1 MRLINKSA
9 ALITAAVLSVSVSA
23 FVLPVTAVGTILGDA
38 DTNGRLAIADAI
50 MINRIV
56 AEDAVSPTGDGLVNA
71 DTDKNGVVTVDD
83 SMRLL
88 QYLAGTL
95 TQEEFFGKINAEGY
109 DLSGFAYQWPEVFSK
124 DDSVTITDRSYVSH
138 DVSITITDHISDNMA
153 YYVADIYIRDL
164 DSFRSAFA
172 KGTYPEPRS
181 AQTDSVRN
189 MAKEN
194 NAILAINADY
204 CEIRYTGILYR
215 NGVLYRDVD
224 KDEVAAITYD
234 GVMTTYT
241 NEEFRALSQE
251 QLDDIWQTSTFGPA
265 LLVDGEPISGYT
277 GPIAKANPRS
287 ALGYYEPGHYCFV
300 QCDGRQDGYSIG
312 MTMDEFAV
320 LMDSLGCTEAYNLDG
335 GTSSEMVFNGQRV
348 NQPYNGGRYSS
359 DIFYICEIPKATE

>member
-1 MRLINKSA
+1 MRLIKKGA
-9 ALITAAVLSVSVSA
+9 AVITAAALSVSA
-23 FVLPVTAVGTILGDA
+23 FVLPVSAVGTILGDA
-38 DTNGRLAIADAI
+38 DGNGKITIADAI

-56 AEDAVSPTGDGLVNA
+56 AEDAVAPTSDGLANA
-71 DTDKNGVVTVDD
+71 DTDCNGMVTVDD

-88 QYLAGTL
+88 QYIAGLL
-95 TQEEFFGKINAEGY
+95 TQAEFFGTVNAEGY
-109 DLSGFAYQWPEVFSK
+109 DLSGFAYQWPEVFAK
-124 DDSVTITDRSYVSH
+124 DDSVTITENSYVSH
-138 DVSITITDHISDNMA
+138 DVSITITDHVSENMA
-153 YYVADIYIRDL
+153 YYVADIYVRDL
-164 DSFRSAFA
+164 ESFRSAFA

-181 AQTDSVRN
+181 GQTDSIRN
-189 MAKEN
+189 MAAEN

-204 CEIRYTGILYR
+204 CEIRYTGVLYR

-224 KDEVAAITYD
+224 KHDVAAITYD
-234 GVMTTYT
+234 GVMSTYT
-241 NEEFRALSQE
+241 KEEFRALPQNE
-251 QLDDIWQTSTFGPA
+251 LDNIWQTATFGPA

-277 GPIAKANPRS
+277 GSIAGANPRS
-287 ALGYYEPGHYCFV
+287 GLGYYEPGHYCFV

-359 DIFYICEIPKATE
+359 DIFYICEIPEATE

>member
-1 MRLINKSA
+1 MRLKKSA
-9 ALITAAVLSVSVSA
+9 ALMIAVSLSNLMTVLPTAAA
-23 FVLPVTAVGTILGDA
+23 GTILGDA
-38 DTNGRLAIADAI
+38 DCNGKLTVADAI
-50 MINRIV
+50 MINRMI
-56 AEDAVSPTGDGLVNA
+56 AEEAVDPAAAGLINA
-71 DTDKNGVVTVDD
+71 DTDRNGLVTLDD
-83 SMRLL
+83 SVRVLS
-88 QYLAGTL
+88 YLAGSL
-95 TQEEFFGKINAEGY
+95 TQAEFFGTVNEDGY
-109 DLSGFAYQWPEVFSK
+109 DLTGFAYQWPEVFAK

-138 DVSITITDHISDNMA
+138 DISITITDHISDNMA

-164 DSFRSAFA
+164 ESFRSAFA

-224 KDEVAAITYD
+224 KDDVVALTYD
-234 GVMTTYT
+234 GVLTTYT
-241 NEEFRALSQE
+241 NEAFRALSQE
-251 QLDDIWQTSTFGPA
+251 QLDQIWQTATFGPA

-277 GPIAKANPRS
+277 GAIANANPRS

-320 LMDSLGCTEAYNLDG
+320 LMASLGCTEAYNLDG
-335 GTSSEMVFNGQRV
+335 GTSSEMVFNGERV

-359 DIFYICEIPKATE
+359 DIFYICEVPETTE

>member
-1 MRLINKSA
+1 MRLITKNA
-9 ALITAAVLSVSVSA
+9 ALIIAVALSAFTPVLSATAAS
-23 FVLPVTAVGTILGDA
+23 TILGDVDA
-38 DTNGRLAIADAI
+38 NGKVTVADAI

-56 AEDAVSPTGDGLVNA
+56 AEDADGLVSDGLVNA
-71 DTDKNGVVTVDD
+71 DTDHNDLVTVDD

-88 QYLAGTL
+88 LYLAGSL
-95 TQEEFFGKINAEGY
+95 TQAEFFGTVNENGY

-124 DDSVTITDRSYVSH
+124 DDSVTITDHSYVSH

-224 KDEVAAITYD
+224 KDEVAAISYD
-234 GVMTTYT
+234 GVLTTYT

-265 LLVDGEPISGYT
+265 LLEDGEPISGYT
-277 GPIAKANPRS
+277 GPIAGANPRS

-335 GTSSEMVFNGQRV
+335 GTSSEMVFNGERV

-359 DIFYICEIPKATE
+359 DIFYICEIPVAAE